1 MILVLFGPPGA
12 GKGTQA
18 NFLCERF
25 GIPQI
30 STGDIFR
37 RHLKEGTDLGRLAE
51 SFMSAGKLVPDEV
64 VWDIVA
70 SRLEE
75 DDCRPGFLFDGFP
88 RTVRQAG
95 LMMGWFRKSA
105 RQLDGVLSLVVPDA
119 NIVERLSGRRTCLGC
134 GATYHVV
141 HNPPSAAGVC
151 DRCGGEVVQRK
162 DDSEGTVRARLE
174 TYHSQTAPVLGFFGA
189 LGLVTEIDGTG
200 EISEVTGRLQAAV
213 S

>member
-18 NFLCERF
+18 AFLCDAF

-37 RHLKEGTDLGRLAE
+37 RHLKEGTELGRLAE
-51 SFMSAGKLVPDEV
+51 SYMSAGGLVPDEV

-70 SRLEE
+70 SRLGEP
-75 DDCRPGFLFDGFP
+75 DCGRGFLFDGFP
-88 RTVRQAG
+88 RTVRQAE
-95 LMMGWFRKSA
+95 LMMAWFEKSG
-105 RQLDGVLSLVVPDA
+105 RNLGRVLALVVPDA
-119 NIVERLSGRRTCLGC
+119 EILARLSGRRTCLSC

-141 HNPPSAAGVC
+141 HNPTRKEGAC
-151 DRCGGEVVQRK
+151 DRCGGEVIQRK
-162 DDSEGTVRARLE
+162 DDSEATVSARLA
-174 TYHSQTAPVLGFFGA
+174 TYHTQTTPVLDYFSKC
-189 LGLVTEIDGTG
+189 GLVREIDGTG
-200 EISEVTGRLQAAV
+200 EIAEVTRRLQDAV